1 MFEGT
6 YVHDLKYLHP
16 FIIYYTYTKYEFVCR
31 EDSTD
36 WLVASPR
43 PTNVLII
50 DWQGIVVGYYYII
63 RTYVGTNKI
72 NSRTD
77 YYYYLAFAIITYVGF
92 W

>member
-36 WLVASPR
+36 WLVSQKYNSPR
-43 PTNVLII
+43 VASILAVLVTRGLQKYKYFHIALPL
-50 DWQGIVVGYYYII
+50 I
-63 RTYVGTNKI
+63 RSYV
-72 NSRTD
+72 
-77 YYYYLAFAIITYVGF
+77 
-92 W
+92 